1 MTPRPLIGWAVLAAL
16 ATAGPSAAAP
26 APRSASAHSALP
38 TLATLRFPGTLRFV
52 AVAKDV
58 VALRFAIDPSIAA
71 GAGLMDDACR
81 GPSFDPDTVRARL
94 ARLDRDLA
102 ALRAM
107 PWRTW
112 SVDRQIDW
120 RWVVANAE
128 DARLQLADERLF
140 VHRPAAWL
148 EPLANTFIALVTY
161 APERADL
168 RLALARGIP
177 RMVDEMRRVAVSP
190 TARDVAT
197 AKGVSDGIMASLR
210 RDAASAER
218 EAAITALSGY
228 INGLQQLQGLAEFR
242 TIGRER
248 YETRLRRALL
258 LPWDGDQLL
267 ARANAELAATD
278 SAMAALKARISPDA
292 DIPGAPTPTPEQRA
306 LATTLDQAKLLAL
319 YDEVT
324 HTERAFLDTTDLVT
338 VPKAVGPIHARP
350 TPEAMIPL
358 TGDGGSMNPPP
369 PVGRSNVGWWN
380 VEHMDTSWTLD
391 QKAARIA
398 ATQGFRVSWMG
409 PYAAH
414 EGVPGHHLQL
424 SIVRLNPN
432 PIRWIFQDNCLVEGW
447 AMYAEEVFW
456 RRGGLGDSPVTSY
469 RTLASYRG
477 RIRRVVYDV
486 NIERGDWTLQQA
498 ADYKRNTAPGKGR
511 VDEDIM
517 RSINWPAQLIGYFTG
532 KMQLMDLRRAYR
544 EKLGA
549 AYSDRAFN
557 DAVLAEGSI
566 PVALIRAKLLGEPV
580 PEP

>member
-1 MTPRPLIGWAVLAAL
+1 MTA
-16 ATAGPSAAAP
+16 AAAP
-26 APRSASAHSALP
+26 GATAPAHPAASSRSPLP
-38 TLATLRFPGTLRFV
+38 TLATLRFPGTPGFV

-58 VALRFAIDPSIAA
+58 VALRFAIDPSSAA
-71 GAGLMDDACR
+71 NAGLFDDACR
-81 GPSFDPDTVRARL
+81 VPSFDPDTVTARL
-94 ARLDRDLA
+94 ARLDRDVA
-102 ALRAM
+102 ALEAM

-112 SVDRQIDW
+112 GVDRQVDW
-120 RWVVANAE
+120 RWILASAE

-140 VHRPAAWL
+140 VHRPASWL

-161 APERADL
+161 APERAEL
-168 RLALARGIP
+168 RKRLARDIP
-177 RMVDEMRRVAVSP
+177 GMVAEMRRVVVEP

-197 AKGVSDGIMASLR
+197 ATGVAEGILASLR
-210 RDAASAER
+210 HDAASTDR
-218 EAAITALSGY
+218 EAAIAALSGY
-228 INGLQQLQGLAEFR
+228 LDALGARQGLPEFV
-242 TIGRER
+242 TIGREH

-258 LPWDGDQLL
+258 LSWNGDSLL
-267 ARANAELAATD
+267 ARANCELAATD
-278 SAMAALKARISPDA
+278 SAMAAIKARISPDA
-292 DIPGAPTPTPEQRA
+292 DVPGAPVPTPEQRA
-306 LATTLDQAKLLAL
+306 LAATLGQARLLAL

-324 HTERAFLDTTDLVT
+324 RTERAFLDTTDLVT

-380 VEHMDTSWTLD
+380 VEHMDTTWTLD

-424 SIVRLNPN
+424 SICRLNSN
-432 PIRWIFQDNCLVEGW
+432 PIRWILQDNCLVEGW
-447 AMYAEEVFW
+447 AMYAEEIFW
-456 RRGGLGDSPVTSY
+456 RAGGLGGSPVTSY
-469 RTLASYRG
+469 RVLGSWRG

-498 ADYKRNTAPGKGR
+498 ADYKRNAAPGKGR

-544 EKLGA
+544 RKLGA
-549 AYSDRAFN
+549 AYSDRRFN
-557 DAVLAEGSI
+557 DAVLAEGAI

-580 PEP
+580 PQP

>member
-278 SAMAALKARISPDA
+278 SAMAALKARISR
-292 DIPGAPTPTPEQRA
+292 TPTSRA
-306 LATTLDQAKLLAL
+306 RRRRRPSSARSPRRCTRRSCSCSTTRSR
-319 YDEVT
+319 T
-324 HTERAFLDTTDLVT
+324 
-338 VPKAVGPIHARP
+338 PSARSSTPP
-350 TPEAMIPL
+350 T
-358 TGDGGSMNPPP
+358 
-369 PVGRSNVGWWN
+369 W
-380 VEHMDTSWTLD
+380 
-391 QKAARIA
+391 
-398 ATQGFRVSWMG
+398 
-409 PYAAH
+409 
-414 EGVPGHHLQL
+414 
-424 SIVRLNPN
+424 
-432 PIRWIFQDNCLVEGW
+432 
-447 AMYAEEVFW
+447 
-456 RRGGLGDSPVTSY
+456 
-469 RTLASYRG
+469 
-477 RIRRVVYDV
+477 
-486 NIERGDWTLQQA
+486 
-498 ADYKRNTAPGKGR
+498 
-511 VDEDIM
+511 
-517 RSINWPAQLIGYFTG
+517 
-532 KMQLMDLRRAYR
+532 
-544 EKLGA
+544 
-549 AYSDRAFN
+549 
-557 DAVLAEGSI
+557 
-566 PVALIRAKLLGEPV
+566 
-580 PEP
+580 